1 VEEFDQYSSVFISPG
16 LIPSAYPPSRTTP
29 SDIWRTNA
37 MRSKQ
42 ELERVL
48 DQYDLDHAKRGG
60 LAGAARKLYKKAG
73 AKGLAAFEIVN
84 RLFSDLPAGERATLS
99 DILNRDL
106 AGDGRGWLRV
116 LVAGG
121 DIPHRLRLAKKSIW
135 QMQGRKLLEI
145 EGAPKLAMFELRD
158 GRYWD
163 GEPVAKYGTTTP
175 APDGF
180 YVCELRDDRRIAQA
194 DTGGDLLF
202 GPYATAAEAER
213 TMRDALKGTGRAYVT
228 LERAGLIS
236 RETSAGGVTQF
247 QRVALSPEE
256 EEKAWK
262 RIESEHSEEERAI
275 MLRLIHQLRGEPV
288 SVN

>member
-1 VEEFDQYSSVFISPG
+1 
-16 LIPSAYPPSRTTP
+16 
-29 SDIWRTNA
+29 

-42 ELERVL
+42 ELESVL
-48 DQYDLDHAKRGG
+48 DQYDLDHAKQGG
-60 LAGAARKLYKKAG
+60 LAGAALKLYKKAG
-73 AKGLAAFEIVN
+73 LRGMAAFEVVN
-84 RLFSDLPAGERATLS
+84 RLFSDLPSDERKALSEILDRDMAGY
-99 DILNRDL
+99 
-106 AGDGRGWLRV
+106 DGKGWLRV

-163 GEPVAKYGTTTP
+163 GERVAKYGTTTP

-180 YVCELRDDRRIAQA
+180 YICELRDDGFIAQA

-202 GPYATAAEAER
+202 GPYATSAEAER
-213 TMRDALKGTGRAYVT
+213 TVRNMLKGVGRAWLI

-236 RETSAGGVTQF
+236 RETGEGGVTQF
-247 QRVALSPEE
+247 QAVTLSPEA

-262 RIESEHSEEERAI
+262 QVECGEEERAL
-275 MLRLIHQLRGEPV
+275 MLRLIHRLRGETV